1 MKRIIIIL
9 VSFLLFQCSFD
20 NKTGI
25 WKNDNDININQKD
38 IYRDFKKL
46 NTEEKVFNEII
57 APGNNLKIIV
67 ETTKKNI
74 QWLDEFYQ
82 NSNNLDNFD
91 YNNLNEVIF
100 KSKKLT
106 RQTAKD
112 KILFDGEN
120 VIATD
125 IKGNIIIYSIENKKI
140 VFKYNFY
147 KKKFKKINKVL
158 NIIADDGIL
167 YVTDNIGYTYSLSLK
182 NQKLLWA
189 KNYKVPF
196 RSNLKLTSKTLV
208 AADQNNALYIINKFN
223 GERVKF
229 IPTEEM
235 TLKNDFINT
244 LTSDDKSV
252 IFLNTYGSIYSIDP
266 DKYFINWFL
275 NLNRSIDL
283 NSSNLFYSNPISIYQ
298 DKVIVATDPYLYVMN
313 LNTGSTMF
321 KIAIASIV
329 RPIVSGQ
336 NLFLI
341 TKENLLVSININT
354 GKIIYSI
361 KINQKIAEFL
371 DTKSKLISIKDMAIL
386 NNNLFIF
393 LHNSYLV
400 KFNKIGAIQEINK
413 LPSKIGSMPI
423 FINDSILYLN
433 KNNKLIILN

>member
-38 IYRDFKKL
+38 IYKDFKKL

-57 APGNNLKIIV
+57 EPGDNLKIIV
-67 ETTKKNI
+67 EPTKKNI

-106 RQTAKD
+106 RQTTKD

-147 KKKFKKINKVL
+147 KKRFKKINKVL

-321 KIAIASIV
+321 KIAITSIV

-433 KNNKLIILN
+433 KNNKLVILN